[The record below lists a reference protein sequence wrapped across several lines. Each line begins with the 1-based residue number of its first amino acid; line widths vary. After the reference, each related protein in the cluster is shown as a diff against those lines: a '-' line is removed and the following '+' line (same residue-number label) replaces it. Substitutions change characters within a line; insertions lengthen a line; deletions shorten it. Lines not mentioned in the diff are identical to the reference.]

1 MKRNVTREMA
11 MKDPNLIVPIAF
23 DIIFKEVFGT
33 KKNIKITEYL
43 VSILLDIP
51 YEEVKGKVDFKEKE
65 LSGKKVM
72 SKKGEKDI
80 VFLVSLE
87 EPFKISLEMN
97 QFNIDNPTIVRNS
110 LFQSDS
116 FVTGIEENDNYVDIP
131 ITIQFNFNPEFVDI
145 INRPLVDE
153 YYYKN
158 KYGYILT
165 EKNKIVHINVA
176 KMSDMW
182 YNLEYKSYPE
192 ISPILFL
199 ISAII
204 IENEKIKF
212 DELIS
217 DKRINDEIG
226 KLIEGIV
233 YDMNENVGLVSR
245 YYDYEE
251 ERKKLLRSDVI
262 YQSRLRAEKI
272 APKMAEKM
280 AKELAAKLA
289 KDMAKDMAK
298 DIAKEMANNMA
309 KDMVHDITNDTIR
322 KFYKN
327 GVSLDVIEKSFG
339 ISKEEIETILNF
351 PKKEEC

>member
-1 MKRNVTREMA
+1 MKKNVTREMA

-43 VSILLDIP
+43 VSILLNIP
-51 YEEVKGKVDFKEKE
+51 YEEVKGRVDFKEKE
-65 LSGKKVM
+65 LSNKKVM

-97 QFNIDNPTIVRNS
+97 QFNIDTPTIVRNS
-110 LFQSDS
+110 LYQSDS

-131 ITIQFNFNPEFVDI
+131 TTIQYNFNPEFVDVV
-145 INRPLVDE
+145 NRPIIDE
-153 YYYKN
+153 YYYMN
-158 KYGYILT
+158 KYNNVLT

-182 YNLEYKSYPE
+182 YTQEYKSYKE

-199 ISAII
+199 ISAIM

-212 DELIS
+212 DELVN
-217 DKRINDEIG
+217 DKRINEEIG

-233 YDMNENVGLVSR
+233 YNMNENVGLVSR

-280 AKELAAKLA
+280 AKELAPKMAKDMAENMA
-289 KDMAKDMAK
+289 KDMAKDMAQ
-298 DIAKEMANNMA
+298 DNMR
-309 KDMVHDITNDTIR
+309 DTI
-322 KFYKN
+322 KKCYNN
-327 GVSLDVIEKSFG
+327 GVSIEVIKKIFE
-339 ISKEEIETILNF
+339 ISYDEIKDILNID
-351 PKKEEC
+351 K